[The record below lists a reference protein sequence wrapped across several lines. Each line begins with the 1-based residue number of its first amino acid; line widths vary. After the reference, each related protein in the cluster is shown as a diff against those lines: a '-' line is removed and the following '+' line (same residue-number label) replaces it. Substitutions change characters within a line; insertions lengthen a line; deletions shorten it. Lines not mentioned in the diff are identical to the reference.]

1 MTDKRTENCLYFL
14 RVPATDEGRSF
25 IKQLKGYLNTDSY
38 TYETRYTG
46 KRPKGT
52 NPVSTLKENA
62 ESIRLYVRNK
72 DRPFGA
78 NYDVNGHTHRLK
90 VENKE
95 LKKDVEALHKELD
108 NSPSYNRLKVEN
120 RELKKEIEDHK
131 KYECPP
137 IIDKCDCGCTD
148 NECGKIYKLSPSDC
162 ECNHC
167 VSEIDELN
175 NKLDAKQ
182 TELWSKENEL
192 KLEITAHTMMRE
204 ERDKLKDERDNPHGK
219 TYELSVSDC
228 ECQGCPPKIGE
239 CDCRD
244 SLPLIPEY
252 NCHTEIN
259 KLKEERDELDKL
271 CMSQQVEIDRL
282 DMKIDN
288 EVCEGS
294 CVSQEDYDEAL
305 ELKDSMREE
314 LKALNK
320 SSADFLRHKL
330 AEAYSSVSDLRDT
343 VRDVQEERDDAIGT
357 SRDLRIQLESVKEEE
372 SITHIKHHYLGSIP
386 EDDVL
391 YWMKIGY
398 MLYNKV
404 DGNDVKS
411 NG

>member
-25 IKQLKGYLNTDSY
+25 IRQLKGYLNTDSY

-95 LKKDVEALHKELD
+95 LKKDIEVLYKELEEQAKRID
-108 NSPSYNRLKVEN
+108 DSPSYNRLKVEN
-120 RELKKEIEDHK
+120 RELQH
-131 KYECPP
+131 
-137 IIDKCDCGCTD
+137 
-148 NECGKIYKLSPSDC
+148 
-162 ECNHC
+162 
-167 VSEIDELN
+167 
-175 NKLDAKQ
+175 KLDA
-182 TELWSKENEL
+182 KENEL
-192 KLEITAHTMMRE
+192 KLEITAHTMIRE
-204 ERDKLKDERDNPHGK
+204 ERDKLKTELRYRDKLEWTDMTKDERDNPHGK

-252 NCHTEIN
+252 NCHTEIG

-305 ELKDSMREE
+305 ELKASMREQ

-398 MLYNKV
+398 MFYNKV
-404 DGNDVKS
+404 EGNDVKS

>member
-25 IKQLKGYLNTDSY
+25 IRQLKGYLNTDSY

-95 LKKDVEALHKELD
+95 LKKDIEVLYKELEEQAKRID
-108 NSPSYNRLKVEN
+108 DSPSYNRLKVEN
-120 RELKKEIEDHK
+120 RELQH
-131 KYECPP
+131 
-137 IIDKCDCGCTD
+137 
-148 NECGKIYKLSPSDC
+148 
-162 ECNHC
+162 
-167 VSEIDELN
+167 
-175 NKLDAKQ
+175 KLDA
-182 TELWSKENEL
+182 KENEL
-192 KLEITAHTMMRE
+192 KLEITAHTMIRE
-204 ERDKLKDERDNPHGK
+204 ERDKLKTELRYRDKLEWTDMTKDERDNPHGK

-259 KLKEERDELDKL
+259 KLKEERDKLDKL

-305 ELKDSMREE
+305 ELKASMREE

-398 MLYNKV
+398 MFYNKV
-404 DGNDVKS
+404 EGNDVKS